1 MFKACLRIY
10 FRSIYKPMRHPNRHL
25 LKILGL
31 GWLSFLGLGLG
42 LRQLLPRPTL
52 VVIIDHSF
60 CPPAQQQRVIADY
73 IDLYQQHQR
82 RQILIERVVLLSNL
96 SEEVRIPPPIPEA
109 IESLG
114 FFGELNPDALQQT
127 TQKYPASRVLSCL

>member
-1 MFKACLRIY
+1 
-10 FRSIYKPMRHPNRHL
+10 MRHPNRRL

-31 GWLSFLGLGLG
+31 GWLGFLGLGLG

-52 VVIIDHSF
+52 VLIIDHSF
-60 CPPAQQQRVIADY
+60 CPPAQQQQVIADY
-73 IDLYQQHQR
+73 INLYQQHQR
-82 RQILIERVVLLSNL
+82 RQIQIERVVLLSDL
-96 SEEVRIPPPIPEA
+96 SEEVRIPPPTPEA

-127 TQKYPASRVLSCL
+127 IQKYPASRVLGCL